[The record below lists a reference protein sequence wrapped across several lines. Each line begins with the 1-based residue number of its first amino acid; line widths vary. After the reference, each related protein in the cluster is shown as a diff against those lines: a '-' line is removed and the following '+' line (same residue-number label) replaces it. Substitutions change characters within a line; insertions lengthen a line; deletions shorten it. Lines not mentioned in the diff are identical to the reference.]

1 MFVYVLALE
10 NGKYYVGLSKSPYKR
25 ITNHFNNQG
34 SQWTKRYKP
43 LEIIEV
49 IPDCDLYDEDKY
61 TRKYMDKFGVDN
73 VRGGSYTTFSFGKN
87 TYRHLQREKSFCENK
102 CFKCGE
108 SGHYARDCDEIHAC
122 INDYE
127 RSLSFDEDKYTR
139 KYMDKFGVDNVRD
152 GSYTTFSFD
161 ENTHKHLQR
170 EKSFCENKCFKCGES
185 GHYARDCDEIHA
197 CINDYERS
205 LSFDDDDEKVIQ
217 PKVINI
223 CLKCGEEGHCW
234 NDCRNINQKKLE
246 NVMKNKNFM
255 NNALDCV
262 LKQMNYKSLTCPLCL
277 KKFEKNKYLYYH
289 SYYTCKHRREF
300 IDKVNET
307 QVTLN

>member
-10 NGKYYVGLSKSPYKR
+10 NGKYYVGSSKSPYKR
-25 ITNHFNNQG
+25 IINHFNNQG

-73 VRGGSYTTFSFGKN
+73 VRGGSYTTFSF
-87 TYRHLQREKSFCENK
+87 
-102 CFKCGE
+102 
-108 SGHYARDCDEIHAC
+108 
-122 INDYE
+122 
-127 RSLSFDEDKYTR
+127 
-139 KYMDKFGVDNVRD
+139 
-152 GSYTTFSFD
+152 D

-205 LSFDDDDEKVIQ
+205 LSFNYDDEKVIQ

-234 NDCRNINQKKLE
+234 NDCRNINQEKME

-277 KKFEKNKYLYYH
+277 KQFGKNKYLYYH